1 MTFVKMRSSY
11 YEVLDCSENS
21 TQEEIKRAYHRR
33 LLQFHPDK
41 NDSTNIQEFH
51 DVKEAWRILG
61 HPQSRSKYDAVCKQK
76 QLEEEDHPVHARLSP
91 SDLEESAL
99 EDTLFYRC
107 RCGEN
112 YVVER
117 EALQEKNIA
126 LQVMCNGCTLIIIV
140 ET

>member
-1 MTFVKMRSSY
+1 MKMRLNY
-11 YEVLDCSENS
+11 YEVLGCREDS

-33 LLQFHPDK
+33 LLQLHPDK
-41 NDSTNIQEFH
+41 SGAADVQEFH

-61 HPQSRSKYDAVCKQK
+61 HPQSRKKYDAACKQE
-76 QLEEEDHPVHARLSP
+76 QLEKLEEDSPVYARLSP
-91 SDLEESAL
+91 DDFEESAL

-112 YVVER
+112 YFVER
-117 EALQEKNIA
+117 EALREKNA
-126 LQVMCNGCTLIIIV
+126 RLQVMCDGCTLIIIV